1 MTTATAPAK
10 RPRRTRTLPQ
20 HQESRP
26 PKDSEPQQRA
36 VPGVHDAARR
46 LLSGLPRGRLLD
58 VAAGNGAMSY
68 WARANGFDVTALDI
82 DRSLFELDDVPWIE
96 ADLNQRFPVE
106 DNSADVVVACEIIE
120 HLENHFQFL
129 RELARVVRPGGH
141 LILSTP
147 NEHNL
152 QCRWSYFT
160 TGYFGH
166 SPYVI
171 REDDP
176 RLPLRH
182 INMVPLSKLELAW
195 RRAGLELTDFT
206 VSRNRKWSWLLFP
219 WLYPLQTL
227 RLKMR
232 MKWYVRDAAA
242 RDLNAKV
249 YRLVNDPRI
258 LLGRTIVYQLQKP
271 LQEKPTTA
279 PIIAESHA

>member
-1 MTTATAPAK
+1 M
-10 RPRRTRTLPQ
+10 
-20 HQESRP
+20 
-26 PKDSEPQQRA
+26 
-36 VPGVHDAARR
+36 PGVHDAARR

-68 WARANGFDVTALDI
+68 WARDNGFDVTALDI

-96 ADLNQRFPVE
+96 ANLNQRFPVE

-176 RLPLRH
+176 QLPLRH

-227 RLKMR
+227 RLQMR
-232 MKWYVRDAAA
+232 MKWFVRDAAA

-249 YRLVNDPRI
+249 YQLVNDPRI

-271 LQEKPTTA
+271 L
-279 PIIAESHA
+279 